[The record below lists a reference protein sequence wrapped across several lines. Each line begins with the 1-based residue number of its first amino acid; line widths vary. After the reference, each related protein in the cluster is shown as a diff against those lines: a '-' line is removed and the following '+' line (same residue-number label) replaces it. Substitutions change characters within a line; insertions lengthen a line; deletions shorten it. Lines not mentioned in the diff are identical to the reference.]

1 MTTNSYFQKD
11 VPSEQSLADALIIE
25 VIQIYGQDFLYI
37 PRETV
42 TRDQILG
49 EEVSRFVDA
58 NRIEM
63 YFDNPSQGFDPTPP
77 STGDLM
83 SRFGLEVPDSGN
95 FIVSKQRFMEVMS
108 HNVNIRNLG
117 RPREGDLIYYPV
129 ADALFEIKF
138 VEDEVPFYAFGAK
151 YTFNLNCQRFTY
163 NQEVVDT
170 GDSSVDDR
178 AKEVSNYLKVLT
190 LGVTAGA
197 GINYTVGE
205 RVFSGTSGDP
215 IADGKSTAWTLI
227 GKLLTVNVAS
237 DPRPFVVGAV
247 VEGETSGT
255 KYVINSIAD
264 SDTRTGADS
273 ASDNAEIDLETN
285 RDDIF
290 DFTETDPFS
299 DGNY

>member
-1 MTTNSYFQKD
+1 MTTNPYFQKD
-11 VPSEQSLADALIIE
+11 VQSEQELMDSLIIE
-25 VIQIYGQDFLYI
+25 TIQIHGSDFLYI

-42 TRDQILG
+42 TRDQLFG
-49 EEVSRFVDA
+49 EEVSRFTDV

-63 YFDNPSQGFDPTPP
+63 YFEGLGLGFDPTPP
-77 STGDLM
+77 STGDMM
-83 SRFGLEVPDSGN
+83 SRFGLEVPDAGN
-95 FIVSKQRFMEVMS
+95 FIVSRRRFLEVMS

-117 RPREGDLIYYPV
+117 RPREGDLVYYPI

-138 VEDEVPFYAFGAK
+138 VEDEVPFYTFGAK

-170 GDSSVDDR
+170 GDSSVDDL

-190 LGVTAGA
+190 LGATAGV

-205 RVFSGTSGDP
+205 RVFSGTSADP
-215 IADGKSTAWTLI
+215 TADGKSTAWSLV
-227 GKLLTVNVAS
+227 GKILTVNVAGGGE
-237 DPRPFVVGAV
+237 FVVGGI

-255 KYVINSIAD
+255 RYVISSIAD

-273 ASDNAEIDLETN
+273 ASDNAELDLETN

-290 DFTETDPFS
+290 DFSEKDPFS
-299 DGNY
+299 TGLY